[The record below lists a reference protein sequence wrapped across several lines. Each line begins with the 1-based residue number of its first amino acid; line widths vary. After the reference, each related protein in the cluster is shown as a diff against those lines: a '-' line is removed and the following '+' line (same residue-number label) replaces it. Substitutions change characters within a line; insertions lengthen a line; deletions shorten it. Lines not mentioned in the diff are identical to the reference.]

1 MTETPTAEPTE
12 PETPTTEPETPT
24 TEPETPTTEPE
35 PDEGN
40 GDDNGDDEE

>member
-1 MTETPTAEPTE
+1 MTETPTAEP
-12 PETPTTEPETPT
+12 TEPETPT